1 MAKSAKSKKEAA
13 EATVT
18 RIKASDDNVSKKSK
32 STAKTDAPKAEKKS
46 EKPAKEKRQRRN
58 PLSSIREYFVGAWK
72 ELRQVRWPDR
82 RSTWGMTGALLIFTF
97 MFIVAILLIDYGFS
111 WLFKLIMG
119 TD

>member
-18 RIKASDDNVSKKSK
+18 RIKASDDKVSKKSK

-82 RSTWGMTGALLIFTF
+82 ATTWKMTIALILFTVF
-97 MFIVAILLIDYGFS
+97 FVIVILLLDALFS
-111 WLFKLIMG
+111 YLTEILIRR
-119 TD
+119 